1 MAMFV
6 ALPIVAT
13 IAAVPQTAAA
23 EGKAEQ
29 EAAAQP
35 VEVSAGAS
43 ASEPAPEPAQPVD
56 SRSGESDSPAM
67 TAGDAATQP
76 EAGSEPEQAPEPVT
90 GAFGIRLGEPF
101 SPCVVAEVLGQA
113 PVTYRDA
120 DKAEQTGTR
129 YRVVPR
135 VPNSRFTE
143 YAVDVNRDGIV
154 YAVRAEY
161 QSDTREN
168 LCGVT
173 KELAA
178 SLEEKYGKPWGRASF
193 GEWYAFRDLSVDY
206 YRGIRL
212 YANRCR
218 RGIYEIVYGDDHAR
232 MAEPSPPAVVEPT
245 ATSGL

>member
-1 MAMFV
+1 MKATLMAMFV
-6 ALPIVAT
+6 ALPIAAMIV
-13 IAAVPQTAAA
+13 AVPQTAAA
-23 EGKAEQ
+23 EGEAEQ

-35 VEVSAGAS
+35 VAAAAGES
-43 ASEPAPEPAQPVD
+43 ASEPAPPPAQQVD
-56 SRSGESDSPAM
+56 SGPGESDSPAM
-67 TAGDAATQP
+67 TAGEAATGA
-76 EAGSEPEQAPEPVT
+76 ETNSVPEQAPEPVT

-101 SPCVVAEVLGQA
+101 RPCVVAEVLGKD

-129 YRVVPR
+129 YRVVPK

-161 QSDTREN
+161 QSDAREN

-178 SLEEKYGKPWGRASF
+178 SLEEKYGKPRGRGGF
-193 GEWYAFRDLSVDY
+193 GEWYAFRDMSVEH

-218 RGIYEIVYGDDHAR
+218 RGIYEIVYSDDNAKAGRAYPAR
-232 MAEPSPPAVVEPT
+232 
-245 ATSGL
+245 GR